1 MHSWLYNK
9 FANAPSCC
17 TSEALYLYMSLSK
30 KNNKSSVEQK
40 PQKSQLVILQHT
52 EEAALTQL
60 KRNSRGLI
68 LSGISAGLD
77 IGFSVL
83 LMAIAVTVFAQIF
96 PEPVLRFIV
105 ANMYPIGFIF
115 VILGRSELFTEHTT
129 LAILPVLQGLSSVK
143 SLLRLWAIVY
153 ITNIIGGLIFAL
165 ILAYFAGTL
174 HFLNTESF
182 AHIANNFVH
191 NTWQTTL
198 LSAALA
204 GWLMGLLAWLV
215 AASTETIS
223 QIIII
228 WIVTAAIGFA
238 SLPHCIVG
246 NIEVAS
252 ALFSGKVS
260 FTQYIVFL
268 WPVTLGNAIGGV
280 FFVGVLKFSH
290 TVNSGEEQEIDLAE
304 ANKS

>member
-1 MHSWLYNK
+1 
-9 FANAPSCC
+9 
-17 TSEALYLYMSLSK
+17 MSSSK
-30 KNNKSSVEQK
+30 RINQPAVEQK
-40 PQKSQLVILQHT
+40 PQKSQRVILQHT

-60 KRNSRGLI
+60 ERNSTGLI

-83 LMAIAVTVFAQIF
+83 LMAVAVTVFGQIF

-115 VILGRSELFTEHTT
+115 VVLGRSELFTEHTT
-129 LAILPVLQGLSSVK
+129 LAVLPVLQGLASVK
-143 SLLRLWAIVY
+143 KLLRLWAIVY

-165 ILAYFAGTL
+165 ILSYFAETL
-174 HFLNTESF
+174 HFLHKEAF
-182 AHIANNFVH
+182 AHIANTFIN

-215 AASTETIS
+215 AAARETIS
-223 QIIII
+223 QIVII

-246 NIEVAS
+246 NIEIAS
-252 ALFSGKVS
+252 ALFSGQVS
-260 FTQYIVFL
+260 FSQYIQFL

-280 FFVGVLKFSH
+280 FFVGVLKYSH
-290 TVNSGEEQEIDLAE
+290 TVNSGEEKEIDIDE
-304 ANKS
+304 VNKS

>member
-1 MHSWLYNK
+1 M
-9 FANAPSCC
+9 PS
-17 TSEALYLYMSLSK
+17 SK
-30 KNNKSSVEQK
+30 KNNNPAVEQK

-60 KRNSRGLI
+60 ERNSTGLI

-83 LMAIAVTVFAQIF
+83 LMAVATSVFGQIF

-115 VILGRSELFTEHTT
+115 VVLGRSELFTEHTT
-129 LAILPVLQGLSSVK
+129 LAILPVLQGLASIK
-143 SLLRLWAIVY
+143 KLLRLWGIVY

-165 ILAYFAGTL
+165 ILSYFAGTL
-174 HFLNTESF
+174 HFLHKESF
-182 AHIANNFVH
+182 AHIANTFVN

-215 AASTETIS
+215 AAARETIS
-223 QIIII
+223 QIAII

-252 ALFSGKVS
+252 ALFSGQVS
-260 FTQYIVFL
+260 FSQYIQFL

-290 TVNSGEEQEIDLAE
+290 TVNSGEEKEIDIE
-304 ANKS
+304 EVNKS